1 MEVEMISMKSDEA
14 KRIYENSMQLQVR
27 FCDHGFFDI
36 NQIDGILPLGL

>member
-14 KRIYENSMQLQVR
+14 KRIYEKSMQVR